1 VREKWSSKMAKA
13 PRAAPRT
20 RRPEIPTTPFIE
32 IGEGDGG
39 GAGRRRGRRKKM
51 KEEKFNSNFI
61 QFKVIQ
67 LGMPP

>member
-39 GAGRRRGRRKKM
+39 AQGEEERK
-51 KEEKFNSNFI
+51 KEEKEGRKI
-61 QFKVIQ
+61 QFKVQ